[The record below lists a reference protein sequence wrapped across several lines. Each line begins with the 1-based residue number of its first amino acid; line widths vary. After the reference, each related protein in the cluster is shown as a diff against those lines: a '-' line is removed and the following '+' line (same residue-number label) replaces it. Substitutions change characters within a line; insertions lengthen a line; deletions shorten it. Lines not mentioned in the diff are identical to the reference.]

1 MSEQPTKVAIEKAVE
16 WWADK
21 LRSCKNSGLSAAE
34 RRNPASGAYQM
45 AEMLM
50 TATKPKVTDEQIE
63 TFKSLLA
70 STFKSWPAGAHIW
83 LDVDYHPDRALADA
97 LAGAGIE
104 NAMGVLPI
112 KTSMWIEGDKV
123 SVRYGYGADEV
134 QL

>member
-97 LAGAGIE
+97 LEKRPFIHFGKSG
-104 NAMGVLPI
+104 NNYQNF
-112 KTSMWIEGDKV
+112 KTT
-123 SVRYGYGADEV
+123 
-134 QL
+134 